1 MTVRRHPELVEGD
14 EKIMKYYLGIDI
26 GGTFVKGVLADES
39 GKILADGSVPTGA
52 EDGGGN
58 MCENIAS
65 LCADLQKRA
74 GVKACA
80 AGAGCPGMISEDGA
94 VLFAGNLGLKNFPL
108 KARLSD
114 LLKMPVTVTNDAN
127 AAALGEAAFGAGK
140 SFSDSVF
147 ITLGT
152 GVGGGIIIG
161 GRLFTG
167 GKNAGAEIGHMVI
180 KHGGEKCTCG
190 RRGCFEAYSSATA
203 LIRDTRKAME
213 EDKSSAMWKC
223 GGPDKVTG
231 KTAFDYAESDPAAKK
246 VVDEYIYDLACG
258 IINLA
263 NIFRPQAVILGG
275 GVAEQGEKLI
285 VPLQERL
292 DKKIFGGQGY
302 APVKIVKASLGNLAG
317 ALGASAAC
325 RGGQVL

>member
-1 MTVRRHPELVEGD
+1 M
-14 EKIMKYYLGIDI
+14 YYLGIDI
-26 GGTFVKGVLADES
+26 GGTFVKGVLVDES
-39 GKILADGSVPTGA
+39 GKILCDGSVPTGA
-52 EDGGGN
+52 ADGGEN
-58 MCENIAS
+58 MCKNIAA
-65 LCADLQKRA
+65 LCADLQSR
-74 GVKACA
+74 GQVKACA
-80 AGAGCPGMISEDGA
+80 AGVGCPGMIAEDGT

-108 KARLSD
+108 KYKLSE
-114 LLKMPVTVTNDAN
+114 LLKMSVAVTNDAN

-140 SFSDSVF
+140 DYSDSVF

-161 GRLFTG
+161 GKIFTG

-190 RRGCFEAYSSATA
+190 RKGCFEAYSSATA
-203 LIRDTRKAME
+203 LIRETRKAME
-213 EDKSSAMWKC
+213 EDKSSQMWNC
-223 GGPDKVTG
+223 GGLEKVTG
-231 KTAFDYAESDPAAKK
+231 KTAFDYAECDSAAKQ
-246 VVDEYIYDLACG
+246 VADAYIYDLACG

-275 GVAEQGEKLI
+275 GVAEQGDKLI

-292 DKKIFGGQGY
+292 DAKVFGGQGY

-317 ALGASAAC
+317 ALGSAKL
-325 RGGQVL
+325 VINS

>member
-1 MTVRRHPELVEGD
+1 
-14 EKIMKYYLGIDI
+14 MKYFLGIDI
-26 GGTFVKGVLADES
+26 GGTNVKGVLVDES
-39 GKILADGSVPTGA
+39 GFNLSDGSVPTGA
-52 EDGGGN
+52 AGGGEN
-58 MCENIAS
+58 TCKNIAA
-65 LCADLQKRA
+65 LCADLQTRA
-74 GVKACA
+74 GVKVCA
-80 AGAGCPGMISEDGA
+80 AGVGCPGMIADNGS

-108 KARLSD
+108 KDKLSK
-114 LLKMPVTVTNDAN
+114 LLGIPVTVTNDAN

-140 SFSDSVF
+140 EYSDSVF

-152 GVGGGIIIG
+152 GVGGGVIIG
-161 GRLFTG
+161 GKIFAG

-190 RRGCFEAYSSATA
+190 RKGCFEAYSSATA

-213 EDKSSAMWKC
+213 EDKSSAMWSC
-223 GGPDKVTG
+223 GGLENVTG
-231 KTAFDYAESDPAAKK
+231 KTVFDFSETDPAAKK
-246 VVDEYIYDLACG
+246 VVNGYIYDLACG

-275 GVAEQGEKLI
+275 GVAEQGDKLI

-292 DKKIFGGQGY
+292 DAKIFGGQGY

-317 ALGASAAC
+317 ALGASKL
-325 RGGQVL
+325 VMNS

>member
-1 MTVRRHPELVEGD
+1 
-14 EKIMKYYLGIDI
+14 MKYYLGIDI
-26 GGTFVKGVLADES
+26 GGTNVKGVLVDER
-39 GKILADGSVPTGA
+39 GKILCDGSVPTGC
-52 EDGGGN
+52 ESGGEN
-58 MCENIAS
+58 MCKNIAS
-65 LCADLQKRA
+65 LCADLQNRA
-74 GVKACA
+74 GVKPIA
-80 AGAGCPGMISEDGA
+80 AGVGCPGIIAEDGT
-94 VLFAGNLGLKNFPL
+94 VLFAGNLGLNNFPL
-108 KARLSD
+108 KERLSR
-114 LLKMPVTVTNDAN
+114 LLSMPVCVTNDAN

-140 SFSDSVF
+140 DYNDSVF

-161 GRLFTG
+161 GKIFEG

-190 RRGCFEAYSSATA
+190 RKGCFEAYSSATA

-213 EDKSSAMWKC
+213 ADNSSAMWKC
-223 GGPDKVTG
+223 GGLDKVTG
-231 KTAFDYAESDPAAKK
+231 KTAFDYADCDPAAKS
-246 VVDEYIYDLACG
+246 VVDGYVYDLACG

-275 GVAEQGEKLI
+275 GVAEQGDKLI

-292 DKKIFGGQGY
+292 DAKIFGGQGY

-317 ALGASAAC
+317 ALVASEL
-325 RGGQVL
+325 VINS